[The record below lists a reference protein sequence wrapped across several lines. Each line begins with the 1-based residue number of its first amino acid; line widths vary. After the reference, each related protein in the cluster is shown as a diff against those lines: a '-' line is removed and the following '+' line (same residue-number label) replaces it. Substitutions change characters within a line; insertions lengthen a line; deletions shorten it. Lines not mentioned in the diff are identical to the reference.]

1 MKAWQVIDNPIQSP
15 VSYKFLLNAGQKVDF
30 KVAAYNKN
38 ADKYSA
44 YTPLSGGVTGVAAPV
59 PPTTGPAKVCTQG
72 VVPATP
78 TNFKV
83 KSNVYNPNT
92 KNTEML
98 LEWTAP
104 SSPSGGCVKEFKLQ
118 SYTNGGGMADTTPA
132 VAGQT
137 NYSKTRLGKPG
148 QQFKYEVW
156 AIGTDGKVSG
166 KAVINS
172 AVATGPTVTAVP
184 ASGRK
189 ML

>member
-44 YTPLSGGVTGVAAPV
+44 YTPLSGGVTGVSAPV
-59 PPTTGPAKVCTQG
+59 PPTTGPAKLCTQG

-83 KSNVYNPNT
+83 KSNVYNPST

-104 SSPSGGCVKEFKLQ
+104 SNPSGGCVKQFAVQ
-118 SYTNGGGMADTTPA
+118 SYVSGGGMKDYV
-132 VAGQT
+132 VAAPGQT
-137 NYSKTRLGKPG
+137 VYTKLRLAKPG
-148 QQFKYEVW
+148 QQVKYEVW
-156 AIGTDGKVSG
+156 AIGTDEKVSS
-166 KAVINS
+166 KAVIPS
-172 AVATGPTVTAVP
+172 SVAAGGVTAVP